1 MLEEYDGDVA
11 PVLGVDVN
19 VVAIVVSGLVD
30 DVEVE
35 TVVGI
40 GMVALDD
47 GTVIVVFKALVE
59 LKSLVTV
66 EDG

>member
-1 MLEEYDGDVA
+1 MLA
-11 PVLGVDVN
+11 VDAN
-19 VVAIVVSGLVD
+19 LVAIVVSRIVD